1 MKSLLLA
8 EKESITVKN
17 NRLVIGKKEYM
28 LSDLDFTD
36 IFVDRMDGYVSYK
49 ALRMLANNGIM
60 IHFEQYSG
68 EIDYSLIK
76 ESHANGKVKLA
87 QYEAFMHN
95 RKDIAEAIIDFK
107 IQTQHNLLEALAN
120 KYDVRAEYTFK
131 STGLK
136 REPEYASYYFNQLKN
151 IFDRIA
157 PDFKFTGRNDGQ
169 EKHNRKARDPIN
181 AMLNYAYSILYAKTL
196 KPINEN
202 GLLNDISFVHY
213 LSNKPTLTYDLVE
226 NIRWIADYSIIQV
239 LESGKVSWNDFAVSE
254 LNTIRLKPSAQSL
267 VIGFLQTN
275 LNRYVDTKYG
285 NMQYETLH
293 EKNIKNFA
301 HSLPSKKI
309 VFEMPI
315 IIPVESK
322 DVIDKLRNMTIE
334 ERKRLG
340 IRKNTLWYIQQ
351 NIKAGKHPK
360 IYRKTKD
367 RIKEK

>member
-8 EKESITVKN
+8 EKESITVRN
-17 NRLVIGKKEYM
+17 NRLMIGKKEYM

-36 IFVDRMDGYVSYK
+36 IFVDRMDGYISYK

-68 EIDYSLIK
+68 EIDYSLTK
-76 ESHANGKVKLA
+76 EAHANGKVKLA
-87 QYEAFMHN
+87 QYEAFLHN
-95 RKDIAEAIIDFK
+95 RKDISETIVNCK
-107 IQTQHNLLEALAN
+107 IQTQHDLIEALAN
-120 KYDVRAEYTFK
+120 KYDVMADYQCK
-131 STGLK
+131 SKGLA
-136 REPEYASYYFNQLKN
+136 REPEYASYYFSQLKI
-151 IFDRIA
+151 IFDRIS
-157 PDFKFTGRNDGQ
+157 PDFKYIGRNTKQ

-213 LSNKPTLTYDLVE
+213 LANKPTLTYDLVE

-239 LESGKVSWNDFAVSE
+239 LESDKVSWDDFAVSE
-254 LNTIRLKPSAQSL
+254 LNTIRLRPSAQSL

-275 LNRYVDTKYG
+275 LNRYVDTRYG

-315 IIPVESK
+315 AIPVESR
-322 DVIDKLRNMTIE
+322 DVIDKLRNMTVE
-334 ERKRLG
+334 ERKKLG

-351 NIKAGKHPK
+351 NINAGKHPR
-360 IYRKTKD
+360 IYGKTKKKIN
-367 RIKEK
+367 RE

>member
-87 QYEAFMHN
+87 QYEAFLHN
-95 RKDIAEAIIDFK
+95 RKDIAEAVIESK
-107 IQTQHNLLEALAN
+107 IRSQHDLLVALTN
-120 KYDVRAEYTFK
+120 KYEVIPDCKLK
-131 STGLK
+131 SNGLA
-136 REPEYASYYFNQLKN
+136 REPEYAAYYFSQLKI
-151 IFDRIA
+151 IFDRIT
-157 PDFKFTGRNDGQ
+157 PDLKFNSRNTGK

-213 LSNKPTLTYDLVE
+213 LANKPTLTYDLVE
-226 NIRWIADYSIIQV
+226 NIRWIADYSIIQA
-239 LESGKVSWNDFAVSE
+239 LETGKVSWDDFAVSE
-254 LNTIRLKPSAQSL
+254 LNSIRLRPSAQSL
-267 VIGFLQTN
+267 VIGFLQSN
-275 LNRYVDTKYG
+275 LNRYVNTRYG

-293 EKNIKNFA
+293 ERNIKNFA
-301 HSLPSKKI
+301 HSLPDSKI
-309 VFEMPI
+309 IFEMPI
-315 IIPVESK
+315 DINVESK
-322 DVIDKLRNMTIE
+322 DVVDKLRNMTVE

-351 NIKAGKHPK
+351 NIKAGKYPK

-367 RIKEK
+367 KVS